1 MIFCFARVSRNRA
14 AAAAARDCK
23 EMTTMGEQQTLS
35 ILAWMVG
42 WIRGHYLYS
51 RRRIAPA
58 RLGRNSMSE
67 RRAWSADTAKRW

>member
-14 AAAAARDCK
+14 AAAAARDCM

-42 WIRGHYLYS
+42 WIVAITFILDAVSLPHV
-51 RRRIAPA
+51 
-58 RLGRNSMSE
+58 
-67 RRAWSADTAKRW
+67 